1 MRTLQ
6 VIAAAGW
13 SNVSLAAMARANY
26 GFWCAQ
32 SRCRCGSGEPSL
44 DADVGGVS
52 PASPG
57 ADVGGASVRRR
68 CGSGATPRRGRAQPR
83 LQAFQ
88 RETWR

>member
-32 SRCRCGSGEPSL
+32 SRCRCGWGEPSL

-52 PASPG
+52 PVLMQMW
-57 ADVGGASVRRR
+57 VG
-68 CGSGATPRRGRAQPR
+68 
-83 LQAFQ
+83 
-88 RETWR
+88 